1 MTDNSDTPE
10 VPEVVGGPETPGMAG
25 ELGDLGGLLA
35 SAQQAM
41 SAQAEAA
48 RTSVE
53 GSAGGG
59 MVVASVTGAQELVDL
74 TISSEVVDPEDV
86 EMLQD
91 LVLAAVRQAFEAA
104 SNAASE
110 ELGGL
115 TGGLGLGGLLG

>member
-1 MTDNSDTPE
+1 MRQI
-10 VPEVVGGPETPGMAG
+10 M
-25 ELGDLGGLLA
+25 
-35 SAQQAM
+35 
-41 SAQAEAA
+41 AQAQKMQEQLAA
-48 RTSVE
+48 AQKDLAGRNFE

-59 MVVASVTGAQELVDL
+59 MVVATVTGSQELVDI
-74 TISSEVVDPEDV
+74 TISAEVVDPDDV

>member
-1 MTDNSDTPE
+1 
-10 VPEVVGGPETPGMAG
+10 
-25 ELGDLGGLLA
+25 
-35 SAQQAM
+35 
-41 SAQAEAA
+41 
-48 RTSVE
+48 
-53 GSAGGG
+53 G